1 MDLDK
6 FTGRALRYG
15 VCLAIAVMSI
25 GAIALQF
32 DESVGNMI
40 ITVGVSLLV
49 LTPFFSIIV
58 SAISLYTE
66 RDYKWLRVALCV
78 LLITA
83 VGIVMAFIF

>member
-6 FTGRALRYG
+6 CTGHVLRYG
-15 VCLAIAVMSI
+15 VYLAIAVMI
-25 GAIALQF
+25 VGVIALQF
-32 DESVGNMI
+32 DESVGNTI

-66 RDYKWLRVALCV
+66 RDYRWMRVALCV
-78 LLITA
+78 LLITT
-83 VGIVMAFIF
+83 VGIVVAFFF